1 MGVAM
6 VGDGV
11 NDAPALARADVAIA
25 LGGIGCDLT
34 LASADVILMTDD
46 LRQVATVLRDAR
58 HALDTIRQNLVIA
71 PVWNVAAVALAATGL
86 AGIVPGALIHNIG
99 SVGVVVN
106 AARLVGRP
114 TPSA

>member
-1 MGVAM
+1 M

-11 NDAPALARADVAIA
+11 NDAPALASADVAIA
-25 LGGIGCDLT
+25 MGGIGSDLT

-58 HALDTIRQNLVIA
+58 HALEVIRQNLVIA
-71 PVWNVAAVALAATGL
+71 TVWNVAAVALAATGL
-86 AGIVPGALIHNIG
+86 AGIGPGALIHNIG

-114 TPSA
+114 TPPD